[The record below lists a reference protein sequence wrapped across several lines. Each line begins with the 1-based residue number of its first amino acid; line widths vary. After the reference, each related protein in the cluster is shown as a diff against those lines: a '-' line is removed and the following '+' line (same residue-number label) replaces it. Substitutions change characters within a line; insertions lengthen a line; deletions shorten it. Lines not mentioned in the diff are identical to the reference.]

1 MKQQLRL
8 IKNQPAFDQVANR
21 WVKLLGWTRP
31 GVLLVQDLLNPDKP
45 PREMGRLRLKV
56 WNPDRKLN
64 ETDLSDLY
72 LIPNGSKVTIGNLRY
87 TRVYG
92 GWLLK
97 QYDELADEDYA
108 EFVPDQPGSDKQS
121 DRWSV
126 DCSTRTGDPNYLEV
140 PK

>member
-8 IKNQPAFDQVANR
+8 IKNQPAFDRGAHR
-21 WVKLLGWTRP
+21 WVKLLRWTRP

-45 PREMGRLRLKV
+45 KREMGRRGLRV
-56 WNPDRKLN
+56 WHPDHKLN
-64 ETDLSDLY
+64 ETDLIDLHR
-72 LIPNGSKVTIGNLRY
+72 IPNGSKVTIGNLRY

-97 QYDELADEDYA
+97 QYDELAEEDYA
-108 EFVPDQPGSDKQS
+108 EFVPDQPGDDKQPS
-121 DRWSV
+121 RWSV
-126 DCSTRTGDPNYLEV
+126 DCGTPAGGPNYLED